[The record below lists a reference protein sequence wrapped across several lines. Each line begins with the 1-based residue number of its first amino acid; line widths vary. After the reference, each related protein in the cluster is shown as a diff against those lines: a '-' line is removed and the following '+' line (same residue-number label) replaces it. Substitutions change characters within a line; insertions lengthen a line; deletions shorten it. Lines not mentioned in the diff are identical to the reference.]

1 MQVSFLYP
9 LGLLGLIGI
18 PILIFIYVIKNKYTE
33 QTIASTYLWTLSERF
48 LKRKKRV
55 SRLAGILSLI
65 LQILAVALISLLIA
79 HPIITVP
86 GAANE
91 YCFILDASGS
101 MQTEQAADG
110 GAATAVTRFEAGKQA
125 IADLVSD
132 AVEGSQFTLVCVGDT
147 TEVVFEGTSD
157 KEQVA
162 LLLGDLHPSCGT
174 ADLSDAVTMAQDY
187 FSDNAATRVYLVT
200 DKSYGEVENLTVLN
214 MAETAVDNYAISDVL
229 YTLSGGELT
238 VTGKATSYTSDATVT
253 VEMYLN
259 GEASAT
265 VSEALSLKAGEPTV
279 FTLTTPA
286 TSFSSI
292 KVSIPEGDAL
302 PADNQYTIYDVE
314 SEDSYNT
321 LLVSE
326 RPLFLES
333 QLRALLNADI
343 KVMTP
348 KEYVDANY
356 PTGYGL
362 YVFDSV
368 DDATV
373 PTLPVDGAIWLIN
386 VAGSIEGTGYSAQG
400 EVTPEHA
407 VVLDHTT
414 SSASA
419 TQALVENMMK
429 NDIYVTRYIKNSL
442 RREFSTLLSYKG
454 NPVVFAGANEQGNRE
469 VVIGFDLHNSNL
481 PLLYDFSVLMRNL
494 LRYSFPDMI
503 ESSGFTCGE
512 DAVINVLA
520 NCKSIRVESPS
531 GEVSYLNT
539 ALASDTVPMTEVGTY
554 TVQMM
559 VADSTRE
566 FYLWSAMPAEE
577 CDPTQTVEALA
588 LQGQASEN
596 GFDGTFDPVWILFAA
611 LAVIF
616 LADWMVYCY
625 EKYQL
630 R

>member
-1 MQVSFLYP
+1 MSFLYP
-9 LGLLGLIGI
+9 IGLLGLIGI

-33 QTIASTYLWTLSERF
+33 QTVSSTYLWTLSERF

-65 LQILAVALISLLIA
+65 LQILAVTLISLLIA
-79 HPIITVP
+79 HPVITVP
-86 GAANE
+86 NAANG

-101 MQTEQAADG
+101 MHTAQAAAEG
-110 GAATAVTRFEAGKQA
+110 SGASVTRFEAGKRA
-125 IADLVSD
+125 IADLVDD
-132 AVEGSQFTLVCVGDT
+132 AVEGSDFTLVCVGDT
-147 TEVVFEGTSD
+147 TDVVFEGTTD

-162 LLLGDLHPSCGT
+162 LLLDDLSPSYST
-174 ADLSDAVTMAQDY
+174 VDLSDAMAMAQSY
-187 FSDNAATRVYLVT
+187 FSDRPSTRVYLVT
-200 DKSYGEVENLTVLN
+200 DKNYDSAENLTVLN
-214 MAETAVDNYAISDVL
+214 MAEVPVENYAVSDVL
-229 YTLSGGELT
+229 HTLSGGELT

-253 VEMYLN
+253 VELYLN
-259 GEASAT
+259 GGETAT
-265 VSEALSLKAGEPTV
+265 VTETLTLTAGEPAV
-279 FTLTTPA
+279 FTLTTQA
-286 TSFSSI
+286 RSFSSI
-292 KVSIPEGDAL
+292 RVNIPEADAL
-302 PADNQYTIYDVE
+302 PDDNQYILYDVE

-333 QLRALLNADI
+333 QLRSILNADI
-343 KVMTP
+343 DVMTP
-348 KEYVDANY
+348 EAYVAAGY

-373 PTLPVDGAIWLIN
+373 PTLPVDGAVWLVN

-407 VVLDHTT
+407 VVLEHTT

-419 TQALVENMMK
+419 TQTLVENMMK
-429 NDIYVTRYIKNSL
+429 NDIYVTRYVKNNL

-503 ESSGFTCGE
+503 TSSDFLCGE

-566 FYLWSAMPAEE
+566 FYLWSAMPTEE
-577 CDPTQTVEALA
+577 SDPMQTVDAIA
-588 LQGQASEN
+588 LQGQASET
-596 GFDGTFDPVWILFAA
+596 GFDGTFDPVWILFVT